1 MTDITPLIPRQSV
14 PQLAVPLVGGGQ
26 FDITPKSPNVSSS
39 LYFIVACTA
48 PSAGR
53 IWVTWKP
60 SYLISPNG
68 A

>member
-14 PQLAVPLVGGGQ
+14 PQLAVLLVGGGR
-26 FDITPKSPNVSSS
+26 FDITTEKSERSSS

-60 SYLISPNG
+60 SYLTSPNG